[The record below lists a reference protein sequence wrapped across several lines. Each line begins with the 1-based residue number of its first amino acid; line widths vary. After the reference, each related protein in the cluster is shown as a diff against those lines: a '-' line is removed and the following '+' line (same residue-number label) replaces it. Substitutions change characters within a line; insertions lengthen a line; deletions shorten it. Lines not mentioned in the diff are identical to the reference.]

1 MDTNIF
7 EQVDAYIR
15 ERLAP
20 EDDALKDTI
29 TSLSQAGMPQ
39 ISVSANQ
46 GKFLQVLALL
56 CNAKKILELG
66 TLGGY
71 STIWMARALPQGGK
85 LVTLE
90 SEPKHAKVALANIAR
105 AGLAD
110 RVEPWLGRA
119 METLPRLASEGI
131 GPFDPVFSDPDQ
143 V

>member
-85 LVTLE
+85 LISIEVDAH
-90 SEPKHAKVALANIAR
+90 HADVARTNISKAGVADKVEVRMGKAIDL
-105 AGLAD
+105 
-110 RVEPWLGRA
+110 
-119 METLPRLASEGI
+119 LPQL
-131 GPFDPVFSDPDQ
+131 
-143 V
+143 